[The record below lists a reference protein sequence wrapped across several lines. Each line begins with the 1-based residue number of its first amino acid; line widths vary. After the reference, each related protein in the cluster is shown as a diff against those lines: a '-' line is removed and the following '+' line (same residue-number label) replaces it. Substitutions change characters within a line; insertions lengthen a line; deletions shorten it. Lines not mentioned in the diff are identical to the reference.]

1 MNGCVGQGETDT
13 VTQSQSQNQPQERTH
28 LPTDERLGEEEE
40 EKETGDIVCVLVS
53 FRPVC
58 CMSVVVV
65 IVYTLPSLC
74 YQHRIARRPLSVAMF
89 VDTSA
94 LHLYEYTK
102 MLCSQLD

>member
-1 MNGCVGQGETDT
+1 MNGCVGEGETDT

-28 LPTDERLGEEEE
+28 LPTDERLGEE